1 MGYRDD
7 FYVVDNIVGYT
18 GDIKKDPTVYFE
30 SGEEYGHITQW
41 HEYDWNIG
49 REYVCSLEGYNAGNT
64 NEGTDKVRLQE
75 SLGTDIIHVSRN
87 QLISTEGMSA
97 GDKDL
102 LKQSIW
108 KCQNEKSRYTQVVK
122 LEGLGTRPRSNA
134 VSR

>member
-18 GDIKKDPTVYFE
+18 GDIKKDPIVYFE
-30 SGEEYGHITQW
+30 SSGEFGHITQW
-41 HEYDWNIG
+41 HEKDWNIG

-64 NEGTDKVRLQE
+64 AEGTDKVRLQE
-75 SLGTDIIHVSRN
+75 SLGTDIVHISRN
-87 QLISTEGMSA
+87 QLISTEGMSS

-108 KCQNEKSRYTQVVK
+108 K
-122 LEGLGTRPRSNA
+122 
-134 VSR
+134 